1 MKNKIEIIALVIF
14 FLLSVELHT
23 GQQYIWKIVKNIGGY
38 VSESELY
45 INNCKCIGVDTCLVL
60 CAPFANGGIV
70 LKRTT
75 NGGQSWNTVYTDTN
89 LAIEDRFVQRDGEWH
104 EIRYFLSSVS
114 KKLSYVIGRPA
125 RIIKSTDAGETWE
138 VTKTHEDSCNF
149 IYMTNQEL
157 GTKFSYDFLV
167 YPDFILEITTD
178 GGNTWKQLEIPE
190 KYSPENGYYQDG
202 YKLFNENLLIIK
214 FKNDDP
220 TKRVFV
226 KVIDNF
232 TKWTEY
238 PVGIDNLS
246 ANHTILDST
255 HAWLCG
261 TSIEGD
267 NYNKLHRQIVYRST
281 DGLRSWEKLRD
292 TIDTNA
298 YAFTRLLFYDK
309 QNGLATGPFFTLYR
323 TTDGGVTWLRD
334 SLEQYSKQNQGDE
347 TLNFII
353 TAWPKLNTTYAI
365 NTLPVDF
372 LLKCTLEGSVTVE
385 ENDQEAIKDK
395 IVISPNP
402 IDSNSLINITIN
414 EATSDKLS
422 IYVYDILGKLIA
434 KKENSFEETTQINS
448 PHIPGVYYLKIHVGK
463 EIFSGKILVM

>member
-1 MKNKIEIIALVIF
+1 MKNKIKIIALVIF
-14 FLLSVELHT
+14 FLLSVELQT
-23 GQQYIWKIVKNIGGY
+23 EQQYVWKFVRNIGGY
-38 VSESELY
+38 VSDSELY
-45 INNCKCIGVDTCLVL
+45 INNCKCIGIDTCLVL
-60 CAPFANGGIV
+60 CAPYANGGIV

-75 NGGQSWNTVYTDTN
+75 NGGNSWNTVYTDTN
-89 LAIEDRFVQRDGEWH
+89 LSVDEQFVRRDGESYK
-104 EIRYFLSSVS
+104 IRYFLSSVS
-114 KKLSYVIGRPA
+114 KNLSYVIGRPG
-125 RIIKSTDAGETWE
+125 RHLKSSDAGETWE
-138 VTKTHEDSCNF
+138 LIKGSDDSVNF
-149 IYMTNQEL
+149 IYMINEKL

-167 YPDFILEITTD
+167 YPDFIFEITTD
-178 GGNTWKQLEIPE
+178 GGESWRQLKIPE
-190 KYSPENGYYQDG
+190 KYSPENGYNWDG
-202 YKLFNENLLIIK
+202 HKLFHKDLLIIK
-214 FKNDDP
+214 FKNNDP
-220 TKRVFV
+220 AKRVFV

-309 QNGLATGPFFTLYR
+309 QNGLATGPFYTLYR
-323 TTDGGVTWLRD
+323 TTDGGVTWNRD
-334 SLEQYSKQNQGDE
+334 SLEFYPKQNQGDE

-353 TAWPKLNTTYAI
+353 TDWLTLNTTYAI
-365 NTLPVDF
+365 NTLPIDI
-372 LLKCTLEGSVTVE
+372 LMKCTLEGSVTVE
-385 ENDQEAIKDK
+385 DKEQEVIKDK
-395 IVISPNP
+395 IVICPNP
-402 IDSNSLINITIN
+402 INSNSLINITIK
-414 EATSDKLS
+414 EAASGELS
-422 IYVYDILGKLIA
+422 IYIYDILGRLIV

-448 PHIPGVYYLKIHVGK
+448 PHIPGVYFLKIHVGK
-463 EIFSGKILVM
+463 EIFSGQILVL